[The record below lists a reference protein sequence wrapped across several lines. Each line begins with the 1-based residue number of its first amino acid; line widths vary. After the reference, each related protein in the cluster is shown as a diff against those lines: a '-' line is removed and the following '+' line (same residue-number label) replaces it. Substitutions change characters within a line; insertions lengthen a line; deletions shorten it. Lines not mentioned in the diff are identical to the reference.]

1 LLKDN
6 QKSMIKYFWEE
17 KDVRSYV
24 DWEDIQ
30 QDLKKECPGL
40 WFAFTQ
46 LHLMENVIDS
56 ILKGDE
62 WL

>member
-1 LLKDN
+1 
-6 QKSMIKYFWEE
+6 MIKYFWEE